1 MVQTECSKIL
11 AIKDTVTH
19 LGSRS
24 QIDHIDVLCMQI
36 PLMVPLGLIHVTSF
50 TEESTFA

>member
-24 QIDHIDVLCMQI
+24 QIDVLCMQI

-50 TEESTFA
+50 TEESTFALR